1 MNQKSQPSP
10 IKILGGGIGN
20 YPIKLELVPKR
31 LIVNIYQQD
40 LPGKGSQIPC
50 WIFVTQ
56 GMTALKQNELALV
69 LRFKKNEDGR
79 KFPKTPLPLFLFLY
93 KAVMQKKRFVAGDVV
108 RFGEKGLLG
117 FAGMGIT
124 FGTIQGHQ
132 IQLPRNY
139 LSCILLTREEL
150 VAAQTLGLTRV
161 LARMGFEANRFP
173 FNPWND
179 EERRG
184 LPMQMVVQ
192 NSEFKGIKA
201 LPLKHSSAN
210 LIGGDRVVLLIAVA
224 MHGAITSYIKQV
236 GGGGKLA
243 FITQLLPYHEGALV
257 WLPEK
262 DTIEM
267 NVHPDSEGNIIAGS
281 YVLLHQSESSGAAML
296 EDGFNVHFNQEG
308 WLALRNAIARKQNV
322 VITPASGDMEFNLIW
337 NTMSNPEE
345 NSGLNLASLAT
356 HEAVENSARS
366 SGWLGKFKSL
376 IKRS

>member
-31 LIVNIYQQD
+31 LVVNVFQQD

-69 LRFKKNEDGR
+69 LRFTKHEDGR
-79 KFPKTPLPLFLFLY
+79 KFPKTPLPLFLFLF
-93 KAVMQKKRFVAGDVV
+93 KAVLQKKRFVTGDVI

-117 FAGMGIT
+117 FAGMGFT
-124 FGTIQGHQ
+124 FGTIQARQ
-132 IQLPRNY
+132 IQLPQNY
-139 LSCILLTREEL
+139 LSCMLLTREEL

-179 EERRG
+179 TERRS
-184 LPMQMVVQ
+184 LPMQLVVQ
-192 NSEFKGIKA
+192 NSEFKGKA
-201 LPLKHSSAN
+201 LPLKSSSAN
-210 LIGGDRVVLLIAVA
+210 LIGGDRVLLLLAVA
-224 MHGAITSYIKQV
+224 MHGAITGYIKEV
-236 GGGGKLA
+236 GSGGKLK
-243 FITQLLPYHEGALV
+243 FVTQLLPYHEGALV

-262 DTIEM
+262 DSIEM

-281 YVLLHQSESSGAAML
+281 FVTLCRGETSGAAML
-296 EDGFNVHFNQEG
+296 EDGFNVQFDQES
-308 WLALRNAIARKQNV
+308 WMALRNAIARKQNV
-322 VITPASGDMEFNLIW
+322 AITPASGDMEFNLVW
-337 NTMSNPEE
+337 NTMSNPEI
-345 NSGLNLASLAT
+345 NSGLKLASLDTLDA
-356 HEAVENSARS
+356 AENSAKG
-366 SGWLGKFKSL
+366 SGWMGRLKGL
-376 IKRS
+376 IKRG